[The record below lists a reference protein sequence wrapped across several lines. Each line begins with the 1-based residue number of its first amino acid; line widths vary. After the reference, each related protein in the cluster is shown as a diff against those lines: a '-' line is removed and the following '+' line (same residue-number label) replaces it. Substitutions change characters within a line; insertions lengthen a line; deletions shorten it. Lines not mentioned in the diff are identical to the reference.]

1 MHVLRTLD
9 LRSFQS
15 HPTIIKSHQ
24 PLSLISRSANRQF
37 IQDRMRHLVDAF
49 TSRAQ
54 AARQRIETPATPSS
68 VGSRET
74 VEAPPPPSTI
84 QPTSPKQIDRAVA
97 DDEPKN
103 NNEPVVQTVTEKS
116 FLQKAKAIY
125 ENRVIDP
132 NGKTYVVWMSVAAL
146 AVLFN
151 AWVIPLRSTFPY
163 QTASNRAV
171 WMTFDYLADL
181 IYLIDVFV
189 VQPRIMYLH
198 EGFWIKEIALTR
210 QNYVQKKSFKF
221 DLLSLLP
228 LDLLYIPLGPDY
240 VILRLPRFLKM
251 NTFWDYFSFV
261 DKLLASPYIIRISKT
276 LMYMM
281 YLIHLN
287 ACAYYAFSAYEGIG
301 SNSFVFNGKGNAYI
315 RCFYFATKTATSI
328 GKNPKP
334 TQEFEYIFMTF
345 SWLMGVFVFALL
357 IGQIRD
363 IIATATRSQSEYRKL
378 VDETLEYMRRLNL
391 PQEMQ
396 RRVQLWFNYTWETQ
410 HTLGKDWYF

>member
-1 MHVLRTLD
+1 MHCKFKFTY
-9 LRSFQS
+9 SYS
-15 HPTIIKSHQ
+15 S
-24 PLSLISRSANRQF
+24 SANRQF

-68 VGSRET
+68 ISSRET
-74 VEAPPPPSTI
+74 VEAPPTI
-84 QPTSPKQIDRAVA
+84 KQPLPQITATKT
-97 DDEPKN
+97 E
-103 NNEPVVQTVTEKS
+103 EPVVQTEAKT
-116 FLQKAKAIY
+116 FLQKAREIF
-125 ENRVIDP
+125 ENQVVDP
-132 NGKTYVVWMSVAAL
+132 NGKTYVVWMSVAAM
-146 AVLFN
+146 AVLYN

-163 QTASNRAV
+163 QTEGNRAF

-181 IYLIDVFV
+181 IYVVDVFV

-198 EGFWIKEIALTR
+198 EGFWIKDMSLTR
-210 QNYVQKKSFKF
+210 QNYFQKKCFKF

-228 LDLLYIPLGPDY
+228 LDLLYVLLGPDY

-363 IIATATRSQSEYRKL
+363 IIATATRSQTEYRKL

-410 HTLGKDWYF
+410 HTLGN